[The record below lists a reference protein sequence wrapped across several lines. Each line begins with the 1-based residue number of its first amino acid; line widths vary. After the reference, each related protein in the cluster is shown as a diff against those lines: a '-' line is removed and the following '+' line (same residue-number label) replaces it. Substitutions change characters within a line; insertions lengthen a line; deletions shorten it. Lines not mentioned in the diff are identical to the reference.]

1 MTERTT
7 EKAFRKGLDNLK
19 KKDYLRVKREIYVI
33 LGVSARQTFNAY
45 ADGKR
50 ELDIDKYNR
59 IADLFRANG
68 VSDCWGK

>member
-1 MTERTT
+1 MEGTT
-7 EKAFRKGLDNLK
+7 VKAFRKGLRELK
-19 KKDYLRVKREIYVI
+19 YKDYLPVKREIFRI

>member
-1 MTERTT
+1 MEEATV
-7 EKAFRKGLDNLK
+7 KAFRKGLRELK
-19 KKDYLRVKREIYVI
+19 YKDYLPVKREIFRI
-33 LGVSARQTFNAY
+33 LGVSARRTFNAY

-50 ELDIDKYNR
+50 ELDIDKYKR

>member
-1 MTERTT
+1 MGTT
-7 EKAFRKGLDNLK
+7 TTKAFRKGLRNLK
-19 KKDYLRVKREIYVI
+19 YKDYLPVKREIFRI

-45 ADGKR
+45 ADGER

-59 IADLFRANG
+59 IAELFRANG